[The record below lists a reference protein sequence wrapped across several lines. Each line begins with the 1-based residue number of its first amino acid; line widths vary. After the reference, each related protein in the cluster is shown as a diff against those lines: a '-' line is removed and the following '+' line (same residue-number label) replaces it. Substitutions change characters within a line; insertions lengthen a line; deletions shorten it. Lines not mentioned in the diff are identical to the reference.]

1 MLLALQMWSMPSC
14 STQWGQKNLRS
25 DLIFFKDKLMQEGTF
40 FCMSATEQFD
50 NANKGSEKKI
60 LSHINLALTLHFQ
73 KKMSYWYQRK
83 CCSLKSKYQN
93 SIAIS
98 KLFQSYFERK
108 EYCSLQAHAGPKLPE
123 LNIHSNIISIV
134 EFWEQWLTSKF
145 FHRFRIF
152 YIRQCSTIIH
162 QVLGQRYFWFWEKF
176 VLTKFRVKQVKMYQL
191 MQNQVKSTLVKKF
204 LFHSTC

>member
-14 STQWGQKNLRS
+14 STQWGQKKS
-25 DLIFFKDKLMQEGTF
+25 EVGFGFDFFKDKLMQEGTF
-40 FCMSATEQFD
+40 VCVSAMEQFD
-50 NANKGSEKKI
+50 NANKGSEKNTF
-60 LSHINLALTLHFQ
+60 SHKFSFKSTFLE
-73 KKMSYWYQRK
+73 KKSYWYQRK
-83 CCSLKSKYQN
+83 YCSLKSKYQN

-134 EFWEQWLTSKF
+134 EFWKQWLTSKF
-145 FHRFRIF
+145 FHRFRLF

-162 QVLGQRYFWFWEKF
+162 
-176 VLTKFRVKQVKMYQL
+176 
-191 MQNQVKSTLVKKF
+191 
-204 LFHSTC
+204 